1 MCAAIRLSCIFFK
14 AKIKTKDMSK
24 RRFKVMM
31 AQSPVDAR
39 EFVRKVTRDNDAPKN
54 TKYYLQAE
62 SYFGRCPQVNVGR
75 YVCDT
80 YFAVCYGK
88 VVRAFCRTRINGCL
102 DVEFGTI
109 RVDSNKELEGLI
121 NGSYEITREEFL
133 NRMDEN
139 NE

>member
-1 MCAAIRLSCIFFK
+1 
-14 AKIKTKDMSK
+14 
-24 RRFKVMM
+24 MM

-54 TKYYLQAE
+54 TRYYLQAD
-62 SYFGRCPQVNVGR
+62 SYFGRYPQVNTMR

-88 VVRAFCRTRINGCL
+88 VVRAFCRTRINGRL
-102 DVEFGTI
+102 DVEFGAI
-109 RVDSNKELEGLI
+109 RVNSNKELEGLVED
-121 NGSYEITREEFL
+121 SREITRETFL
-133 NRMDEN
+133 NRMSED